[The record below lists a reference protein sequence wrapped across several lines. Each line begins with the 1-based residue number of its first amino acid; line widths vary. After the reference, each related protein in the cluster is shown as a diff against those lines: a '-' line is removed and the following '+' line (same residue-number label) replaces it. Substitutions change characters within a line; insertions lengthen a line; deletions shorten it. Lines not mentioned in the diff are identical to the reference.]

1 MKQVNSP
8 DCPDI
13 GKANKQDP
21 IPHDPWLAK
30 PEKWTGERGNPPFHD
45 LFWKLISPNRPKNWH
60 HDIFHF
66 QRHSRSIIH
75 FLKPYVWWLNLYYS
89 WLNHHFWWITS
100 AVSTQ
105 TILTFTASKLR
116 SRSYHVA
123 HAEWHRLRMGRGV
136 WYNLWPDV
144 LVHQCPLAVLPVLNV
159 TNGFIYFLYQGIFI
173 GGYHSIHGVFSLT
186 QKNASF
192 GHICWVFFSDP

>member
-1 MKQVNSP
+1 
-8 DCPDI
+8 
-13 GKANKQDP
+13 
-21 IPHDPWLAK
+21 
-30 PEKWTGERGNPPFHD
+30 
-45 LFWKLISPNRPKNWH
+45 
-60 HDIFHF
+60 
-66 QRHSRSIIH
+66 
-75 FLKPYVWWLNLYYS
+75 LKPYVWWLNLYYS

-105 TILTFTASKLR
+105 TILTFTASELR

-159 TNGFIYFLYQGIFI
+159 TNGFIYFYIKGFL
-173 GGYHSIHGVFSLT
+173 SGVIIPYMGFSHWL
-186 QKNASF
+186 KKMLVLAIS
-192 GHICWVFFSDP
+192 VEFFSPIHRYPKLLPGATGNP